1 LVTWLALVRDAA
13 SRCRASSCMEGAGGA
28 RTRCDQRPR
37 SAALLLRR
45 SARPIKIMSLICQSG
60 RRGIACHGATQEG
73 TKANEYRDVVTSGG
87 TSQHQIWLI
96 TRAGSVGVRGS
107 SPLSSTSEP
116 CVYGGFR
123 VPRVGFCSACHS
135 FVIPNRRARVAPR
148 VEVVLA
154 GTVRHDVAPPT
165 ETLWCDRF
173 NRRVQDRSRAGA
185 GPRVPDG
192 VLPTA

>member
-1 LVTWLALVRDAA
+1 VTWLALVRDAA

-60 RRGIACHGATQEG
+60 RPGIAAHPTTRRG
-73 TKANEYRDVVTSGG
+73 TKASDYRDVVTSGG

-116 CVYGGFR
+116 RFCGGFR
-123 VPRVGFCSACHS
+123 VSRVGSGSACHS
-135 FVIPNRRARVAPR
+135 FVIQ
-148 VEVVLA
+148 
-154 GTVRHDVAPPT
+154 
-165 ETLWCDRF
+165 
-173 NRRVQDRSRAGA
+173 NRRVGVAAAIRADPGRHGA
-185 GPRVPDG
+185 VPRGTTWHHPRKRCG
-192 VLPTA
+192 GIGSIAACRTA